1 MDARTPN
8 FAFVL
13 LSRPELPDAEAV
25 VRSFA
30 SLSDRTLR
38 SSEADDAHAEVLK
51 FEIDDDSDAL
61 VMLLPIP
68 VPNGE
73 ADEAARFSLSAF
85 GTGWTLPP
93 HAAHLVV
100 TLQSETP
107 QLESMLT
114 LTSLLAAV
122 AEASS
127 AVGIYWG
134 NAGATHDPEFFIN
147 VARDDDDDAK
157 LMLWTGVSFAKE
169 PDGRLSL
176 LSLGMKQFGLP
187 DMWLVA
193 PQESDPLPWLL
204 DMLNYV
210 VSRGEPLPDGD
221 TVGRTASE
229 KLPVRYVPSPIDDET
244 KVCKIEQPLPSKSK
258 FFRNFFRRQT
268 S

>member
-1 MDARTPN
+1 MNERTPN

-13 LSRPELPDAEAV
+13 LSRPELPDAAAV
-25 VRSFA
+25 VRSFS
-30 SLSDRTLR
+30 SLSDQTLR
-38 SSEADDAHAEVLK
+38 SSSETGDVPNTEILK
-51 FEIDDDSDAL
+51 FEMDDDSAAF

-73 ADEAARFSLSAF
+73 ADEAARFSLSSF

-100 TLQSETP
+100 TLQSETS
-107 QLESMLT
+107 QLESMLM

-122 AEASS
+122 AEASA

-147 VARDDDDDAK
+147 VARDEDDDPK
-157 LMLWTGVSFAKE
+157 IMLWTGISLAKE

-176 LSLGMKQFGLP
+176 LSLGMKQLGLP
-187 DMWLVA
+187 DMWFVA
-193 PQESDPLPWLL
+193 PQESEPLPWLL
-204 DMLNYV
+204 DMLTYV

-229 KLPVRYVPSPIDDET
+229 KIPVRYVPSPIDGET
-244 KVCKIEQPLPSKSK
+244 EVCKIEQPAPSKSK
-258 FFRNFFRRQT
+258 FFRNFFRR
-268 S
+268 

>member
-1 MDARTPN
+1 MPTDERTPN

-13 LSRPELPDAEAV
+13 LSRPELPDADAI

-30 SLSDRTLR
+30 SLSQQTLR
-38 SSEADDAHAEVLK
+38 TSRENGDPPGSEILK
-51 FEIDDDSDAL
+51 FEIDDDSAAL
-61 VMLLPIP
+61 VMLLPMP

-73 ADEAARFSLSAF
+73 AEEAARFSLSAF
-85 GTGWTLPP
+85 GTGWTLSP
-93 HAAHLVV
+93 HQAHLVV

-122 AEASS
+122 AEASP

-157 LMLWTGVSFAKE
+157 IMLWTGVSFAKE

-176 LSLGMKQFGLP
+176 LSLGMRQLGLP

-193 PQESDPLPWLL
+193 SKESEPLPWLL
-204 DMLNYV
+204 DMLSYV

-221 TVGRTASE
+221 TIGRTAKE
-229 KLPVRYVPSPIDDET
+229 KIPVRYVPSPIDGESE
-244 KVCKIEQPLPSKSK
+244 VCKIEQPPSG
-258 FFRNFFRRQT
+258 FFRNFFRR
-268 S
+268 

>member
-1 MDARTPN
+1 MNEKTPN

-13 LSRPELPDAEAV
+13 LSRPELPNADAV

-30 SLSDRTLR
+30 SLSNQTLR
-38 SSEADDAHAEVLK
+38 SSEAGDVPDTEVLK

-73 ADEAARFSLSAF
+73 ADEAARFSLSSF
-85 GTGWTLPP
+85 STGWTLPP

-107 QLESMLT
+107 QRESMLT
-114 LTSLLAAV
+114 LTALLAAV

-157 LMLWTGVSFAKE
+157 IMLWTGISFAQE

-176 LSLGMKQFGLP
+176 LSLGMRQLGLP
-187 DMWLVA
+187 DMWVVA
-193 PQESDPLPWLL
+193 AKESEPLPWLL

-221 TVGRTASE
+221 TVGRTADE
-229 KLPVRYVPSPIDDET
+229 KLPVRYVPSPIDGET
-244 KVCKIEQPLPSKSK
+244 EVCKIEQPVPTKSK
-258 FFRNFFRRQT
+258 FFRNFFRR
-268 S
+268 